1 MAVTTCDSKNY
12 DKMAKDVSSDAHL
25 GKHFGKKAPYAD
37 EVQGAAMPKSMTSG
51 RNGGKADRNMT
62 PSPTIKAEKY
72 GK

>member
-1 MAVTTCDSKNY
+1 MAVKTCSSSDY
-12 DKMAKDVSSDAHL
+12 DKGAKSVDSDAHL
-25 GKHFGKKAPYAD
+25 AKHFGKKTAYSD

-62 PSPTIKAEKY
+62 PSPTIKAERY